1 MKTTSMKRLAAALTL
16 TSTLFLAACGSTPAA
31 APNASEGS
39 GDIKGKKVTLLTVA
53 QSCDY
58 CAKHTEEFKK
68 IAEAAGVQVTVVVN
82 DFNAS
87 EQAQQVTQAI
97 STRPDAVVL
106 WPADATAIMP
116 SLQRLK
122 QSKIPVVVTNSHPQS
137 DDDSLWNTFTGPDD
151 YANGQEAAKA
161 MIAGFKEK
169 GFGDSG
175 SVVIVEGV
183 PGTPPAINRTKG
195 FTDELAKSAPG
206 ITIAGAQPGNW
217 DQTQA
222 TSAAASLITQHGNK
236 SLRGIYAQADNM
248 LAGAIVAADRAGLKP
263 SDLAMVGSNCSI
275 EGYTAIEKGD
285 QYASVLQ
292 SPIEDGEYAAQAVI
306 DVLAGKSVEKT
317 KYLTPKT
324 ITKANLGDC
333 AAAVGK

>member
-1 MKTTSMKRLAAALTL
+1 MKTTSMKRLAVALSL
-16 TSTLFLAACGSTPAA
+16 TSALFLSACGSTPSA
-31 APNASEGS
+31 APSAGGES
-39 GDIKGKKVTLLTVA
+39 GDVKGKKVTLLTVA

-68 IAEAAGVQVTVVVN
+68 VAEAAGVQVTVVVN

-87 EQAQQVTQAI
+87 EQAQQVNQAI
-97 STRPDAVVL
+97 STRPDAIVL
-106 WPADATAIMP
+106 WPADATAITP

-137 DDDSLWNTFTGPDD
+137 DDESLWNTFTGPDD

-183 PGTPPAINRTKG
+183 PGTPPAISRTKG
-195 FTDELAKSAPG
+195 FKDELAKSAPG
-206 ITIAGAQPGNW
+206 ITVAGSQPGNW
-217 DQTQA
+217 DQTQS
-222 TSAAASLITQHGNK
+222 TSAAASLITQFGGK
-236 SLRGIYAQADNM
+236 DLRGIYAQADNM
-248 LAGAIVAADRAGLKP
+248 LAGAIVAADRAGLK
-263 SDLAMVGSNCSI
+263 SADLAMVGSNCSI
-275 EGYTAIEKGD
+275 EGYTNMEKGV

-292 SPIEDGEYAAQAVI
+292 SPIEDGEYAAKAVI
-306 DVLAGKSVEKT
+306 DVLGGKSVEKNQ
-317 KYLTPKT
+317 YLTPKA
-324 ITKANLGDC
+324 ITKTNLADC

>member
-1 MKTTSMKRLAAALTL
+1 MKTTSMKRLAVALSL
-16 TSTLFLAACGSTPAA
+16 TSALFLSACGSTSSAT
-31 APNASEGS
+31 PNTGGGG
-39 GDIKGKKVTLLTVA
+39 GDAKGKKVTLLTVA

-68 IAEAAGVQVTVVVN
+68 VAEAAGIQVTVVVN
-82 DFNAS
+82 DFNAA

-106 WPADATAIMP
+106 WPADATAITP

-122 QSKIPVVVTNSHPQS
+122 QSKIPVVVTNSQPQS
-137 DDDSLWNTFTGPDD
+137 DDDSLWATFTGPDD
-151 YANGQEAAKA
+151 YANGQEAARA
-161 MIAGFKEK
+161 MIAGFKAK

-175 SVVIVEGV
+175 SVAIVEGV

-195 FTDELAKSAPG
+195 FKDELAKSAPG
-206 ITIAGAQPGNW
+206 ITVAGSQPGNW

-222 TSAAASLITQHGNK
+222 TSAAASLITQFGNK
-236 SLRGIYAQADNM
+236 NLHGIYAQADNM

-263 SDLAMVGSNCSI
+263 AEMAMVGSNCSI
-275 EGYTAIEKGD
+275 EGYTGMEKGD

-292 SPIEDGEYAAQAVI
+292 SPIEDGQFAAKAVI
-306 DVLAGKSVEKT
+306 DVLEGKSVEKT
-317 KYLTPKT
+317 NYLTPKT
-324 ITKANLGDC
+324 ITKGNLADC

>member
-1 MKTTSMKRLAAALTL
+1 MKTTSMKRLAAALSL
-16 TSTLFLAACGSTPAA
+16 TSALFLAACGSTPTA
-31 APNASEGS
+31 APSASGGS
-39 GDIKGKKVTLLTVA
+39 DDVKGKKVTLLTVA

-68 IAEAAGVQVTVVVN
+68 VAEAAGVQVTVVVN

-87 EQAQQVTQAI
+87 EQAQQVNQAI
-97 STRPDAVVL
+97 STRPDAIVL
-106 WPADATAIMP
+106 WPADATAITP

-137 DDDSLWNTFTGPDD
+137 DDESLWNTFTGPDD

-175 SVVIVEGV
+175 SVVIIEGV
-183 PGTPPAINRTKG
+183 PGTPPAISRTKG
-195 FTDELAKSAPG
+195 FKDELAKSAAG
-206 ITIAGAQPGNW
+206 ITVAGSQPGNW
-217 DQTQA
+217 DQTQS
-222 TSAAASLITQHGNK
+222 TSAAASLITQFGGK
-236 SLRGIYAQADNM
+236 DLRGIYAQADNM
-248 LAGAIVAADRAGLKP
+248 LAGAIVAADRAGLK
-263 SDLAMVGSNCSI
+263 SADLAMVGSNCSI
-275 EGYTAIEKGD
+275 EGYTNIEKGV

-292 SPIEDGEYAAQAVI
+292 SPIEDGEYAAKAVL
-306 DVLAGKSVEKT
+306 DVLSGKSVEKNQ
-317 KYLTPKT
+317 YLTPKT
-324 ITKANLGDC
+324 ITKANLADC

>member
-1 MKTTSMKRLAAALTL
+1 MWINA
-16 TSTLFLAACGSTPAA
+16 AA
-31 APNASEGS
+31 APNAGGGS
-39 GDIKGKKVTLLTVA
+39 TDVKGKKVTLLTVA

-68 IAEAAGVQVTVVVN
+68 VAEAAGVQVTVVVN
-82 DFNAS
+82 DFNAA

-183 PGTPPAINRTKG
+183 PGTPPPSTAPKASRTNWQSWPLESPSPVHSRA
-195 FTDELAKSAPG
+195 TG
-206 ITIAGAQPGNW
+206 IRPRPHPQLPASSPSSGTR
-217 DQTQA
+217 TF
-222 TSAAASLITQHGNK
+222 AASTPRQTTC
-236 SLRGIYAQADNM
+236 SPA
-248 LAGAIVAADRAGLKP
+248 P
-263 SDLAMVGSNCSI
+263 SSR
-275 EGYTAIEKGD
+275 
-285 QYASVLQ
+285 
-292 SPIEDGEYAAQAVI
+292 
-306 DVLAGKSVEKT
+306 
-317 KYLTPKT
+317 LTGP
-324 ITKANLGDC
+324 A
-333 AAAVGK
+333 

>member
-1 MKTTSMKRLAAALTL
+1 MKTTSMKRLAAALSL
-16 TSTLFLAACGSTPAA
+16 TSALFLAACGSTPTA
-31 APNASEGS
+31 APSAGGGS
-39 GDIKGKKVTLLTVA
+39 DDVKGKKVTLLTVA

-68 IAEAAGVQVTVVVN
+68 VAEAAGVQVTVVVN

-87 EQAQQVTQAI
+87 EQAQQVNQAI

-106 WPADATAIMP
+106 WPADATAITP

-137 DDDSLWNTFTGPDD
+137 DDESLWNTFTGPDD

-183 PGTPPAINRTKG
+183 PGTPPAISRTKG
-195 FTDELAKSAPG
+195 FKDELAKSAPG
-206 ITIAGAQPGNW
+206 ITVAGSQPGNW
-217 DQTQA
+217 DQTQS
-222 TSAAASLITQHGNK
+222 TSAAASLITQFGGK
-236 SLRGIYAQADNM
+236 DLRGIYAQADNM
-248 LAGAIVAADRAGLKP
+248 LAGAIVAADRAGLK
-263 SDLAMVGSNCSI
+263 SADLAMVGSNCSI
-275 EGYTAIEKGD
+275 EGYTNIEKGV

-292 SPIEDGEYAAQAVI
+292 SPIEDGEYAAKAVI
-306 DVLAGKSVEKT
+306 DVLSGKSVEKNQ
-317 KYLTPKT
+317 YLTPKT
-324 ITKANLGDC
+324 ITKANLADC

>member
-1 MKTTSMKRLAAALTL
+1 MKTTSMKRLAVALSL
-16 TSTLFLAACGSTPAA
+16 TSALFLAACGSTPAA
-31 APNASEGS
+31 APNAG
-39 GDIKGKKVTLLTVA
+39 GDSTDVKGKKVTLLTVA

-68 IAEAAGVQVTVVVN
+68 VAEAAGVQVTVVVN
-82 DFNAS
+82 DFNAA

-97 STRPDAVVL
+97 STRPDAIVL
-106 WPADATAIMP
+106 WPADATAIIP

-195 FTDELAKSAPG
+195 FKDELAKSAPG
-206 ITIAGAQPGNW
+206 IMVAGSQPGNW

-222 TSAAASLITQHGNK
+222 TSAAASLITQFGGKN
-236 SLRGIYAQADNM
+236 LRGIYAQADNM
-248 LAGAIVAADRAGLKP
+248 LAGAIVAADRAGLK
-263 SDLAMVGSNCSI
+263 SADLAMVGSNCSM
-275 EGYTAIEKGD
+275 EGYTNIEKGV

-292 SPIEDGEYAAQAVI
+292 SPIEDGEFAAKAVI
-306 DVLAGKSVEKT
+306 DVLDGKSVEKNQ
-317 KYLTPKT
+317 YLTPKT
-324 ITKANLGDC
+324 ITKTNLSDC

>member
-1 MKTTSMKRLAAALTL
+1 MKRLAVALSL
-16 TSTLFLAACGSTPAA
+16 TSALFLSACGSTPSA
-31 APNASEGS
+31 APSAGGGS
-39 GDIKGKKVTLLTVA
+39 DDVKGKKVTLLTVA

-68 IAEAAGVQVTVVVN
+68 VAEAAGVQVTVVVN

-87 EQAQQVTQAI
+87 EQAQQVNQAI
-97 STRPDAVVL
+97 STRPDAIVL
-106 WPADATAIMP
+106 WPADATAITP

-137 DDDSLWNTFTGPDD
+137 DDESLWNTFTGPDD

-161 MIAGFKEK
+161 MIAGFQEK

-183 PGTPPAINRTKG
+183 PGTPPAISRTKG
-195 FTDELAKSAPG
+195 FKDELAKSAPG
-206 ITIAGAQPGNW
+206 ITVAGSQPGNW
-217 DQTQA
+217 DQTQS
-222 TSAAASLITQHGNK
+222 TSAAASLITQFGGK
-236 SLRGIYAQADNM
+236 DLRGIYAQADNM
-248 LAGAIVAADRAGLKP
+248 LAGAIVAAERAGLK
-263 SDLAMVGSNCSI
+263 SADLAMVGSNCSI
-275 EGYTAIEKGD
+275 EGYTNLEKGV

-292 SPIEDGEYAAQAVI
+292 SPIEDGEYAAKAVI
-306 DVLAGKSVEKT
+306 DVLGGKSVEKNQ
-317 KYLTPKT
+317 YLTPKT
-324 ITKANLGDC
+324 ITKTNLADC